1 MPSLHSFN
9 VQTDAHPRV
18 SNTDEL
24 MIVHRNHLIPLTTV
38 YVGAH
43 QAAQIEV
50 REATNRNSV
59 EGASPTLYT
68 IPAGGKLTF
77 QLGTTSPL
85 DLVAKITPL
94 TGQVYVWIA
103 AMGEF
108 DTYLK
113 QYEVP
118 SI

>member
-9 VQTDAHPRV
+9 VQSDAHPRV
-18 SNTDEL
+18 ANTDEL
-24 MIVHRNHLIPLTTV
+24 MIVHRNQIIPATTV

-43 QAAQIEV
+43 QVAKIEV
-50 REATNRNSV
+50 REAGDRSAV
-59 EGASPTLYT
+59 EGAAPTTYDV
-68 IPAGGKLTF
+68 PAGGKIKF
-77 QLGTTSPL
+77 ELGAGDPL
-85 DLVAKITPL
+85 NLVAKITPL
-94 TGQVYVWIA
+94 TGQIYVWIA

-113 QYEVP
+113 QYNVP